1 MNIADLEIEN
11 YRSIKHLHVPNFR
24 QFNLILGENNSGKT
38 SLLEAIQFCSGMP
51 NGILLNQMN
60 VIRRLMGND
69 IFTAFHDLDETKPIS
84 FSISKNREKRKIS
97 VSSIKKQELTYNS
110 RESAQPNLNRVANYI
125 INVTRFDGKKYSVPY
140 SPEQRIENP
149 FYKPLADNEELQNTD
164 KSIPSFFW
172 TPDWSTYNYSNA
184 LSKIIINKK
193 KDFIIKALQ
202 EIDNNVQ
209 DIQLGANGGIFV
221 DIGLPSLLPIT
232 LMGQGIEKILAI
244 ITTISNLE
252 NGFVLIDEF
261 ENGLHHTSM
270 EQLWSIL
277 FKLCKEQ
284 NIQLFVTTH
293 SYECIESFINKADN
307 QSQLSI
313 IRLERNI
320 DNTHTAVSISA
331 EAAKQAIEQRWEL
344 R

>member
-1 MNIADLEIEN
+1 MNITDLKIEN
-11 YRSIKHLHVPNFR
+11 YRSIKKLHISNLK

-38 SLLEAIQFCSGMP
+38 SFLEAIQFCSGLP

-60 VIRRLMGND
+60 VLRKLMNND
-69 IFTAFHDLDETKPIS
+69 IFTAFHNLDDTKTIY
-84 FSISKNREKRKIS
+84 FSITANSKKREVSIS
-97 VSSIKKQELTYNS
+97 SVKNSEIAYNAQG
-110 RESAQPNLNRVANYI
+110 SAQAGSNPIVNYT
-125 INVTRFDGKKYSVPY
+125 INITRLDGKKYSLTY
-140 SPEQRIENP
+140 SPGQHRTNP
-149 FYKPLADNEELQNTD
+149 LYIPMSDNEELQNTD
-164 KSIPSFFW
+164 KSTPSFFW
-172 TPDWSTYNYSNA
+172 TPDWSGYNYSTA
-184 LSKIIINKK
+184 LSKLIINKK
-193 KDFIIKALQ
+193 KNFVIKALQ
-202 EIDNNVQ
+202 EIDKNVQ

-331 EAAKQAIEQRWEL
+331 EAARQAIEQRWEL